1 MPLMPS
7 WLEMRRRRRRTFVV
21 DLSVAVLVG
30 GSQQRLGVGQ
40 RHAAAELGQRGSQF
54 GRVDE
59 AVAVD
64 VEQFERRAHA
74 LLGVT

>member
-1 MPLMPS
+1 MPLASS
-7 WLEMRRRRRRTFVV
+7 WLEIRRRRTFVV

-30 GSQQRLGVGQ
+30 GSQQRLGVRQ

-64 VEQFERRAHA
+64 VEQFESRAHA